1 MSLSST
7 RYFFFIRIGK
17 SPSAQTKS
25 TDPELI
31 KSERLKND
39 EKCQIKYEPKQEPN
53 QIGYNSRWYIDLGV

>member
-39 EKCQIKYEPKQEPN
+39 EKCQIKYEPNKN
-53 QIGYNSRWYIDLGV
+53 QTKLDIIAGGTLT